1 MKVCSA
7 ALGVCC
13 PPLEKLS
20 PETPSIFGTGL
31 NLETGQKQMLNELH
45 SRSHVMQ
52 ISCAVLEMKLPLLL
66 LDGLLSQRHVLH
78 VLLQPV
84 QRRVRLHADPVI
96 VILRVPS
103 KIQDEKHEMRHS

>member
-1 MKVCSA
+1 MS
-7 ALGVCC
+7 GH
-13 PPLEKLS
+13 
-20 PETPSIFGTGL
+20 
-31 NLETGQKQMLNELH
+31 M
-45 SRSHVMQ
+45 MQ
-52 ISCAVLEMKLPLLL
+52 ISDDTLLSALPLLL

-103 KIQDEKHEMRHS
+103 EIQDEKHEMRRSRSVSTRGEVRAILTGFLSGGFATP